1 MLSTLGLVGYMD
13 VVSRRLELLK
23 LEGLGLSQAEIV
35 KQLCK
40 NYGCA
45 ERTVYNDFETRESW
59 QPMLQGV
66 NKPEGLVLKTMN
78 RHEQI
83 YRQGSMLFRSSS
95 NPLVQLGALNVML
108 KANSLM
114 FEAAVLPSLI
124 YRLKTLE
131 QKADKGVF
139 VP

>member
-45 ERTVYNDFETRESW
+45 ERTVYNDFETRTSW
-59 QPMLQGV
+59 QPILQGV

-83 YRQGSMLFRSSS
+83 YRQGSLLFRSSP

-108 KANSLM
+108 KANSSM
-114 FEAAVLPSLI
+114 FEAAVLPSLM

-131 QKADKGVF
+131 QKADRGVF

>member
-1 MLSTLGLVGYMD
+1 MLSTLGVVGYMD

-40 NYGCA
+40 NHGCA
-45 ERTVYNDFETRESW
+45 ERTVYNDFETRASW

-66 NKPEGLVLKTMN
+66 NKSEGLVLKTMN

-83 YRQGSMLFRSSS
+83 YRQGSMLFRSSP
-95 NPLVQLGALNVML
+95 NQLVQLGALNIML

-114 FEAAVLPSLI
+114 FETAVLPSLM
-124 YRLKTLE
+124 YRLKALE
-131 QKADKGVF
+131 QKADRGVF

>member
-45 ERTVYNDFETRESW
+45 ERTVYNDFEIRASW

>member
-45 ERTVYNDFETRESW
+45 ERTVYNDFETRTSW
-59 QPMLQGV
+59 QPILQGV

-83 YRQGSMLFRSSS
+83 YRQGSMLFRSSP
-95 NPLVQLGALNVML
+95 NQLVQLGALNVML

-114 FEAAVLPSLI
+114 FEAAVLPSLM

-131 QKADKGVF
+131 QKADRGVF